1 MDQVFDMYTTMVI
14 DANDTY
20 IRSYPALLSCLEPL
34 AARRDPHALI
44 TMAHTVYGWMPTIV
58 SIYGD
63 EARLMEAA
71 SLVDEARHRLLDGE
85 EIQLLASCIN
95 NSVVGT
101 SKLLHFTNPGLHPI
115 WDSKVY
121 RCLNKGTR
129 RETPHQ
135 HRVNNVGAYLDYR
148 NEIHETAQDPRC
160 EAVRQHISD
169 LCGYEVSPIRAIEMV
184 LFANG

>member
-1 MDQVFDMYTTMVI
+1 MSRIFDMYTSLVI

-20 IRSYPALLSCLEPL
+20 IRSYPALLNCLQPL
-34 AARRDPHALI
+34 AERRDPHALI

-58 SIYGD
+58 SINGD
-63 EARLMEAA
+63 EARLTEAA
-71 SLVDEARHRLLDGE
+71 NLVDEARYRLLDGE

-115 WDSKVY
+115 WDSRVY
-121 RCLNKGTR
+121 RCLNRDTP
-129 RETPHQ
+129 RETPHP
-135 HRVNNVGAYLDYR
+135 HRVNNVSAYLDYR
-148 NEIHETAQDPRC
+148 DHIHETARDPRC
-160 EAVRQHISD
+160 EALRQHISD